1 MKRVLSL
8 ILSVM
13 IICISLAVVP
23 VCAVTED
30 DILCEQTV
38 YDIKITVESERNGS
52 MTCQMTN
59 VENTRLYGVFT
70 VHTPVSENGKFI
82 YAFNFR
88 MPKTA
93 PTGEYVIRVGNNVGS
108 IVRKVFRYT
117 SLTDKI
123 TFYDNLDTQARGAVK
138 TYFENNTNI
147 LPVDV
152 SAYNELS
159 ENVMLLVDDKIYDLD
174 LATGV
179 NIDTDTDDEIADK
192 VEAKETL
199 FKTSFAE
206 FMSVAALA
214 DVSAEEWENVSQNAM
229 DGDIFDGYFYEPE
242 TAGESLIDVL
252 AIFTKYKAETQNITE
267 LDESE
272 YKKAFDR
279 ATLLYIESFY
289 DYEMLKKAFLYYQTK
304 GVIAPDM
311 TNIQALIDS
320 GNDADFWKE
329 LKSAENTDC
338 GALVTNAES
347 IAERLAGNN
356 ENGSEGPTE
365 IPSVSKPTGSM
376 GLGGGGGGG
385 AGGNADKNQTGKEN
399 ADVLPK
405 PQTFSDIQNVTWA
418 QEAIEAL
425 ADVGVIS
432 GKEKGVFAPND
443 SVTREEFIK
452 IIIGAFKLMDEN
464 AEVDFGDVAS
474 NRWSYKYIASA
485 YQLGIV
491 TGTGDNFLPDGK
503 MSREDMAV
511 VIYRVFELSGVEIG
525 GENIRFADE
534 RIISNYAKEAVEKL
548 SAMKIISGMGDGT
561 FAPKENV
568 TRAQAAKVVYG
579 LLNITGGKK

>member
-1 MKRVLSL
+1 MKRVLSQ
-8 ILSVM
+8 ILTVM

-23 VCAVTED
+23 AFAVAED

-38 YDIKITVESERNGS
+38 YDIKITVESEKNGS

-59 VENTRLYGVFT
+59 AENTRLYGVFT
-70 VHTPVSENGKFI
+70 VHTPDAENGKFI
-82 YAFNFR
+82 YTFNFR

-93 PTGEYVIRVGNNVGS
+93 PTGEYVVRVGNNVGS
-108 IVRKVFRYT
+108 IVRKTFRYT

-123 TFYDNLDTQARGAVK
+123 AFYNNLDTQASGTIK
-138 TYFENNTNI
+138 TYFENNTDI

-152 SAYNELS
+152 SEYYGLS
-159 ENVMLLVDDKIYDLD
+159 EGVMLLVDDKIYDLD

-179 NIDTDTDDEIADK
+179 NIETDTDNEIADK

-199 FKTSFAE
+199 FKASFAE
-206 FMSVAALA
+206 FMSVAQLA
-214 DVSAEEWENVSQNAM
+214 DVSEEEWADVSQNAM
-229 DGDIFDGYFYEPE
+229 DNDVFDGYFYETE
-242 TAGESLIDVL
+242 TAGESIIDVL
-252 AIFTKYKAETQNITE
+252 TIFTKYKAETQNIAE
-267 LDESE
+267 LDEAE

-304 GVIAPDM
+304 GVIVSDM
-311 TNIQALIDS
+311 TNIQALVDS

-329 LKSAENTDC
+329 LKLAENANCET
-338 GALVTNAES
+338 LVTNAES
-347 IAERLAGNN
+347 IAERLAGNT
-356 ENGSEGPTE
+356 ENGGNGPVE

-376 GLGGGGGGG
+376 GLGGGGG
-385 AGGNADKNQTGKEN
+385 AGGSVDKDQTDKEN
-399 ADVLPK
+399 TDISPK

-418 QEAIEAL
+418 KEAIEAL
-425 ADVGVIS
+425 ADMGVIS
-432 GKEKGVFAPND
+432 GKEKGVFAPHD
-443 SVTREEFIK
+443 SVTREEFVK

-464 AEVDFGDVAS
+464 AEVDFGDVAN

-485 YQLGIV
+485 YQLGII
-491 TGTGDNFLPDGK
+491 TGTGENFSPDGK

-511 VIYRVFELSGVEIG
+511 VIYRTFKLSGVETN
-525 GENIRFADE
+525 GENVSFADE
-534 RIISNYAKEAVEKL
+534 KTISNYAKEAVGKL
-548 SAMKIISGMGDGT
+548 SGMGIINGMGDGT